1 MMCRSF
7 VEDDVVNLKGVQFA
21 SFPLKVGCPVV
32 NRLPQD
38 RVVVFAMLDRL
49 ATGLEEDLIDAVLR
63 PQKPESRFQALGQNV
78 SLLVI
83 QTLVINSLDSE
94 YNANVT
100 AFGQKDLIIQKAKD
114 RHMLIE
120 SSGLLVALDDL

>member
-1 MMCRSF
+1 VR
-7 VEDDVVNLKGVQFA
+7 
-21 SFPLKVGCPVV
+21 
-32 NRLPQD
+32 
-38 RVVVFAMLDRL
+38 DRL
-49 ATGLEEDLIDAVLR
+49 ATGLEEDLINTVLP
-63 PQKPESRFQALGQNV
+63 PQKPESRFHALGQTV

-83 QTLVINSLDSE
+83 QTLVIDSLDSE

-120 SSGLLVALDDL
+120 SAGLLVALDDL